1 VDRALRAA
9 QQAHLLLAVLDRSR
23 PFGEEDRQVA
33 EACAGRPTVLLLNK
47 CDLPS
52 SLSEQDL
59 ALFSPLARFSVSC
72 QNGEGLDSLRQWLH
86 HHMEETAPAHELVI
100 TNERQ
105 HRALQTALHALL
117 QAREKGASLGPE
129 FLAEDLRTAR
139 KALVEITGE
148 LSSEAILD
156 AIFSRFCIGK

>member
-1 VDRALRAA
+1 
-9 QQAHLLLAVLDRSR
+9 
-23 PFGEEDRQVA
+23 
-33 EACAGRPTVLLLNK
+33 
-47 CDLPS
+47 
-52 SLSEQDL
+52 
-59 ALFSPLARFSVSC
+59 
-72 QNGEGLDSLRQWLH
+72 
-86 HHMEETAPAHELVI
+86 MEETAPAHELVI